1 MPWPELL
8 GGGELEVPE
17 RMAVASP
24 AALVPLGVPQ
34 LLIHGLRDTV
44 RSPSMSERYAE
55 SALEA
60 GDDVRY
66 VPLPDAG
73 HRDLID
79 PRGDAWAETEGQLE
93 TLFVV
98 QALPDGRRTETVR
111 GPADGGRRRW
121 AVCRL
126 RPSRLLSMK

>member
-1 MPWPELL
+1 VDLAAAEASGVGGDAVARLL

-44 RSPSMSERYAE
+44 VPPSMSERYAE

-93 TLFVV
+93 TLF
-98 QALPDGRRTETVR
+98 GRSGT
-111 GPADGGRRRW
+111 P
-121 AVCRL
+121 
-126 RPSRLLSMK
+126 